1 MVRSDQYTVFTLDEQ
16 RYALYLHAA
25 KRVVRIVEITHLPK
39 APEIVRG
46 VVNVQGQVIPVINI
60 RKRFRLPEREPELS
74 DQLVIASTAKRSVAL
89 IVDAVEGVIEH
100 SGQEMILPEKI
111 LPSAEYIE
119 GVIKLED
126 GLVLIHDL
134 DKFLSL
140 EEGKELDAA
149 LKKKG

>member
-1 MVRSDQYTVFTLDEQ
+1 MLRSDQYVVFTLDEQ
-16 RYALYLHAA
+16 HYALYLHAVT
-25 KRVVRIVEITHLPK
+25 RVVRIVEITRLPK
-39 APEIVRG
+39 APEIIRG
-46 VVNVQGQVIPVINI
+46 VVNVQGQVIPVVDI
-60 RKRFRLPEREPELS
+60 RKRFQLPEREPELS
-74 DQLVIASTAKRSVAL
+74 DQLIIASTARRFVAL
-89 IVDAVEGVIEH
+89 IVDAVENVIEH
-100 SGQEMILPEKI
+100 SGQEMIPREKI
-111 LPSAEYIE
+111 LPGTEYIV